1 MRGVAQPG
9 SASALGAEGRWFES
23 SLPDHLILGFVEGA
37 MIEVR
42 IFQPTKSVMQS
53 GRNNTKKWVLE
64 FEPTEPRRPDA
75 LMGWIGSG
83 DTRQQVR
90 LNFDNLQ
97 DAVAYAE
104 KHALSYYIQPSQRR
118 HILPKNYSDNFN
130 SRFRF
135 EKFYPTRN

>member
-1 MRGVAQPG
+1 
-9 SASALGAEGRWFES
+9 
-23 SLPDHLILGFVEGA
+23 

-42 IFQPTKSVMQS
+42 IFQPTKSAMQS
-53 GRNNTKKWVLE
+53 GRPNPKKWVLE

-83 DTRQQVR
+83 DTRQQVQ
-90 LNFDNLQ
+90 LNFDTLE

-104 KHALSYYIQPSQRR
+104 KHALSYYVQPSQRR

-135 EKFYPTRN
+135 E